1 MSRKSTIAIT
11 LGALAAGAVIATG
24 VTGVATAATGAHDNG
39 GQASQGT
46 TATDGAARDGMRDG
60 SGRGDGMRGPGGM
73 HGPRG
78 LLEAGSEPLHGE
90 TVVKQAD
97 GTIVTLRMVSGT
109 VTAVS
114 ATSITVTAE
123 DGYAGT
129 FAVSADTEVRAGL
142 PVRGEKPADPST
154 ATPPASTDTI
164 ADVAVGDTAHVVGT
178 VSGSTATA
186 DRVHA
191 LSPEEAAQ
199 LEADRAAHDAAK
211 GSASPSASS
220 SASGA

>member
-11 LGALAAGAVIATG
+11 LGALVAGAVIATG
-24 VTGVATAATGAHDNG
+24 VTGVAAAATSAHDNG

-46 TATDGAARDGMRDG
+46 TATDGQRAGDGRGD
-60 SGRGDGMRGPGGM
+60 GRGDGMRGGMRGPGG
-73 HGPRG
+73 R
-78 LLEAGSEPLHGE
+78 LEAGARPLHGE
-90 TVVKQAD
+90 TVVKKAD
-97 GTIVTLRMVSGT
+97 GTVVTLRMVSGT

-123 DGYAGT
+123 DGYVGT
-129 FAVSADTEVRAGL
+129 FTVTSDTEVRAGL

-154 ATPPASTDTI
+154 STPPASTDTI
-164 ADVAVGDTAHVVGT
+164 ADVTVGDTAHVVGT

-191 LSPEEAAQ
+191 LSAEEAAQ
-199 LEADRAAHDAAK
+199 LEADRAAHDGAE
-211 GSASPSASS
+211 GSARPSASS

>member
-24 VTGVATAATGAHDNG
+24 VTGVATAATSAHDNR

-46 TATDGAARDGMRDG
+46 TATDGMRDG
-60 SGRGDGMRGPGGM
+60 GGRGDGMRGPGGM

-78 LLEAGSEPLHGE
+78 LLEAGTEPLHGE
-90 TVVKQAD
+90 TVVKKAD
-97 GTIVTLRMVSGT
+97 GTIVTVRMVSGT

-129 FAVSADTEVRAGL
+129 FAVTSDTEVRAGL
-142 PVRGEKPADPST
+142 PVRGERPADPST
-154 ATPPASTDTI
+154 TTPPASTDTI

-178 VSGSTATA
+178 VSGSSATA

-199 LEADRAAHDAAK
+199 LEADRAAHDAAE
-211 GSASPSASS
+211 GSTSASPSS